1 MFGKFEE
8 RYYKNGNLKFEGIV
22 KNGEANGY
30 GKAYY
35 ETGELKY
42 EGEWANGTYH
52 GKGIEYNLEGNIL
65 YEGEW
70 INGIKSYQI
79 EISNK
84 LEKAIDIKKLDEYM
98 NELNSLI
105 GLHGVKKEIN
115 SIINFIKVQK
125 LRKERGF
132 SIPSISLH
140 LVFTGNPGTGKTTVA
155 RLASKIYHE
164 LGFLTRG
171 HLIETDRTGLVAGY
185 VGQTAL
191 KTKEI
196 VKNALGGVLF
206 IDEAYSLSSDD
217 GYGQEAIDTLMKL
230 MEDYREDL
238 VVIVAGYPDLMN
250 KFLVSNPG
258 LMSRFNKYI
267 DFDDYNE
274 NELFEI
280 LNYMCKNNSY
290 ILDDDSEKFV
300 KEFIAKLVTN
310 KSGNFGN
317 ARLIRNLFEKSIAY
331 QANRI
336 MNLDII
342 KDNDLKVI
350 KKNDFMRVIQNNDLK
365 NDGGIINTASST
377 L

>member
-8 RYYKNGNLKFEGIV
+8 YYYDNGNLMFEGIV
-22 KNGEANGY
+22 KNGKPNGY
-30 GKAYY
+30 GKYYY

-42 EGEWANGTYH
+42 EGEWANGQYH
-52 GKGIEYNLEGNIL
+52 GKGVEYSVEGYLI

-70 INGIKSYQI
+70 INGTKSTEIKS
-79 EISNK
+79 SKK
-84 LEKAIDIKKLDEYM
+84 LEKDINNKKLNEYM
-98 NELNSLI
+98 DELNSLI
-105 GLHGVKKEIN
+105 GLHEVKKDIN

-125 LRKERGF
+125 LRKERGL

-140 LVFTGNPGTGKTTVA
+140 LVFMGNPGTGKTTVA

-164 LGFLTRG
+164 LGFLTKG
-171 HLIETDRTGLVAGY
+171 HLIETDRAGLVAGY

-191 KTKEI
+191 KTEEV

-206 IDEAYSLSSDD
+206 IDEAYSLSSNDD

-238 VVIVAGYPDLMN
+238 VVIVAGYPDLMD
-250 KFLVSNPG
+250 KFLSSNPG

-267 DFDDYNE
+267 DFSDYSE

-280 LNYMCKNNSY
+280 LNHMCKNNSY
-290 ILDDDSEKFV
+290 MLDNESEKFV
-300 KEFIAKLVTN
+300 KEFIVKLLAN
-310 KSGNFGN
+310 KNENFAN
-317 ARLIRNLFEKSIAY
+317 ARLIRNLFEKSISY

-336 MNLDII
+336 INLHEIKDDDLKII
-342 KDNDLKVI
+342 KKS
-350 KKNDFMRVIQNNDLK
+350 DFMRVIQNNDLK
-365 NDGGIINTASST
+365 N
-377 L
+377 